1 MKANG
6 LFRKRWPRL
15 AGYTMVELLTA
26 TTLAIIMMLGVITIL
41 GAVGR
46 TMNETR
52 AALEMADRLRATRN
66 LLQKDLEG
74 LTATLL
80 PPRRPEFHEGYFE
93 LIEGPIGPVVQPAQ
107 FAINSE
113 TGQPDSTVIDFD
125 DILMFTTR
133 RIERPFVGRFGNTT
147 IESPVAEVA
156 WFVRGNVL
164 YRRVLLV
171 APWVNGLD
179 LNGDGTPDLNQ
190 IGTQSVYDF
199 GDVSVRRDWQTGAW
213 LANSLGDLTN
223 RENRFAHW
231 VVPQQPF
238 PYEASVWGLLGLPT
252 LQETSHPAWMN
263 LASWS
268 GLSGMPIPHASAAL
282 SSGNFRTDMWLAPY
296 LWAESLRPAINLDP
310 VTGTITDF
318 QGPRAGEDVVL
329 TNVIGFDV
337 KVWDPNAPVQ
347 MAPDGEAVYPG
358 EPGFGTGPAVG
369 SGAFVDLGWG
379 GGQFGGP
386 GEVKSGL
393 GAGYVDGTGRPI
405 PTRVYDT
412 WSLFY
417 EFDGR
422 RQYAPT
428 IDAAT
433 NGFDDNGDGVVDD
446 PGEMDTLPP
455 YRQPLRAIQIRIR
468 VFEPDT
474 KQIRQV
480 TLVHSFLPGLS
491 AQ

>member
-46 TMNETR
+46 TMNDTR

-74 LTATLL
+74 VTVTFL
-80 PPRRPEFHEGYFE
+80 PPRRPEFQEGYFE
-93 LIEGPIGPVVQPAQ
+93 LIEGPIGPYVQPSE

-113 TGQPDSTVIDFD
+113 TGQGDSTVIDFD

-133 RIERPFVGRFGNTT
+133 RIERPFVGRFGSST

-171 APWVNGLD
+171 APWVNNAD
-179 LNGDGTPDLNQ
+179 LNGDNIPDLSQ
-190 IGTQSVYDF
+190 LGGQSVYDF
-199 GDVSVRRDWQTGAW
+199 CDVSVRRDWQTGAW

-263 LASWS
+263 LASWAGIS
-268 GLSGMPIPHASAAL
+268 LLPLPHASLVRSQPSFQTDLWL
-282 SSGNFRTDMWLAPY
+282 SPYMWTTRLGSG
-296 LWAESLRPAINLDP
+296 INVDQ
-310 VTGTITDF
+310 VTGTLVDF
-318 QGPRAGEDVVL
+318 PGPRVGEDVVL

-337 KVWDPNAPVQ
+337 KVWDPAAPVQ

-358 EPGFGTGPAVG
+358 DPGFGTGPAVG
-369 SGAFVDLGWG
+369 PGAFVDLGWG
-379 GGQFGGP
+379 GGQFGGF
-386 GEVKSGL
+386 GEPKSGL
-393 GAGYVDGTGRPI
+393 GGRYVDGTLRPI

-417 EFDGR
+417 EYDGQ

-428 IDAAT
+428 VDAGT
-433 NGFDDNGDGVVDD
+433 NGFDDDGDGVVDD
-446 PGEMDTLPP
+446 PDEMDTLPP
-455 YRQPLRAIQIRIR
+455 YPAPLRAIQVRIR

-480 TLVHSFLPGLS
+480 TLIHSFLPGLS